1 MYCSSMWFDSTV
13 TAMRKLKIAHNN
25 GLRRILN
32 LPKYNSASEMFVNLN
47 IPSFDEILRKFVYSF
62 KSRIQ
67 DSFNSLVNGI
77 VKCSVPLFSKIW
89 VWWND
94 ILYTKL

>member
-13 TAMRKLKIAHNN
+13 TAMRKLKIAYNN

-47 IPSFDEILRKFVYSF
+47 IPSFDELLRKFVYSF

-67 DSFNSLVNGI
+67 DSCNSLANGI
-77 VKCSVPLFSKIW
+77 VKSSVPLFSKIW
-89 VWWND
+89 VW
-94 ILYTKL
+94 